1 MGTVLVSNSYWA
13 AGTEGS
19 LAFVSQETYRQGVQA
34 YRDGEYSKAL
44 THLKAALLEDP
55 GNANIRYYM
64 AVCLDKLV
72 RYQDAVL
79 QYQYVVEN
87 AQDPQVVDFSRYRIQ
102 TLQERLAPP
111 EQLAS
116 ATVLPVQRTSPSP
129 SPKPATVSSGPVNQ
143 VSVVPLKS
151 STQAL
156 LVEAT
161 LNSKGSGVFILD
173 TGATYT
179 SISREMAEELG
190 LDLEN
195 APKVRITTANGRIE
209 VPKVT
214 LHSVTV
220 NGLEARD
227 VEATVIDIRKGSSFS
242 GLLGLSFIKKFKLT
256 IDPGAGQ
263 LIFQQ
268 N

>member
-19 LAFVSQETYRQGVQA
+19 LAFVPQETYRQGVQA

-44 THLKAALLEDP
+44 SHLKEALLEDP
-55 GNANIRYYM
+55 SNANIRYYM
-64 AVCLDKLV
+64 AVCFDKLV

-79 QYQYVVEN
+79 QYQYVAEN
-87 AQDPQVVDFSRYRIQ
+87 GQDPQVVDFSRYRLQ
-102 TLQERLAPP
+102 ALQERLAPP

-116 ATVLPVQRTSPSP
+116 ATVLPVQRASS
-129 SPKPATVSSGPVNQ
+129 SQKPAAASSGPINQ

-161 LNSKGSGVFILD
+161 LNSKGTGVFILD

-195 APKVRITTANGRIE
+195 APTVRITTANGRIE
-209 VPKVT
+209 VPKVI